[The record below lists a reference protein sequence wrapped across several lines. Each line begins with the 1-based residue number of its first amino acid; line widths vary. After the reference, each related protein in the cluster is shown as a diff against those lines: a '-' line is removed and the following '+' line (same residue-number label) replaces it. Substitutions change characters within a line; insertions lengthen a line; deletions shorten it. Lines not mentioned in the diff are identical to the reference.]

1 MERQEL
7 IEKLAKCQHNPIK
20 DIKVLE
26 AFSDDGLTALEAHCA
41 AQSEAFEA
49 LEARAEDAETELK
62 TLKETADTKIKTA
75 DTTIK
80 TLQADLRTAKKPLS
94 EDDWF
99 KLAPSS
105 IKALVEKQ
113 KKADEEKKETLVEAL
128 KTAQDVYDEESLKAM
143 SIEDLE
149 KTSKLLKLE
158 EPVTGDF
165 SAARR
170 VPRAAASKDDIYQ
183 NPPDPYAPGIKRLQ
197 EQNGR
202 TVN

>member
-1 MERQEL
+1 MERQER

-41 AQSEAFEA
+41 SQTETFEA
-49 LEARAEDAETELK
+49 LETRAEDAESELK
-62 TLKETADTKIKTA
+62 TLKEKTAADGSKIKT
-75 DTTIK
+75 
-80 TLQADLRTAKKPLS
+80 LEADLKAAKKPLS
-94 EDDWF
+94 ADDWY
-99 KLAPSS
+99 KLAPAE
-105 IKALVEKQ
+105 IKTLVEKQ
-113 KKADEEKKETLVEAL
+113 KKADEEKKESLVETL
-128 KTAQDVYDEESLKAM
+128 KAAQDVYDEESLKAM

-149 KTSKLLKLE
+149 KTTKLLKLD
-158 EPVTGDF
+158 EPPTGDF

-170 VPRAAASKDDIYQ
+170 VPRAAAAKDDIYQ